1 MPGPLKNQRH
11 EHFAAAY
18 AVSKNATQA
27 AKEAGYSPKTA
38 HAQGFRLLKYAD
50 VQARIQELIGESLQR
65 LHMTRDEVLARVAM
79 IGRADP
85 RRLFAEDGTL
95 KNPAELDDIG
105 AATLAGFE
113 IVEEFAGDGAERVP
127 VGRTK
132 KVRLR
137 DPIPALRILAEH
149 HKIIG
154 ADTAEGLNNLASALA
169 ERFNRA
175 RERKRSQ

>member
-1 MPGPLKNQRH
+1 MPALKNIRH

-18 AVSKNATQA
+18 ALTKNATQA

-50 VQARIQELIGESLQR
+50 VQARIEELIQESLQR
-65 LHMTRDEVLARVAM
+65 LHMSRDEVLARVAM

-85 RRLFAEDGTL
+85 RKLFTEEGVL
-95 KNPAELDDIG
+95 KNPSQLDDLG
-105 AATLAGFE
+105 AASLAGFE
-113 IVEEFAGDGAERVP
+113 VVEEFEGAGQDRKQIGW
-127 VGRTK
+127 TK
-132 KVRLR
+132 KVKLR
-137 DPIPALRILAEH
+137 DPLPALRILAEH

-154 ADTAEGLNNLASALA
+154 NTAEGLNNLASALS
-169 ERFNRA
+169 ERYNRA

>member
-1 MPGPLKNQRH
+1 MPALKNPRH

-18 AVSKNATQA
+18 ALTKNATQA

-50 VQARIQELIGESLQR
+50 VQARIEELIQESLQR
-65 LHMTRDEVLARVAM
+65 LHMSRDEVLARVAM

-85 RRLFAEDGTL
+85 RKLFTEEGVL
-95 KNPAELDDIG
+95 KNPSQLDDLG
-105 AATLAGFE
+105 AASLAGFE
-113 IVEEFAGDGAERVP
+113 VVEEFEGAGQDRKQIGW
-127 VGRTK
+127 TK
-132 KVRLR
+132 KVKLR
-137 DPIPALRILAEH
+137 DPLPALRILAEH

-154 ADTAEGLNNLASALA
+154 NTAEGLNNLAAALS
-169 ERFNRA
+169 ERYNRA